1 MVLQIGEA
9 TVEYSME
16 VPKKLGIELPRDL
29 EILLLSNYTKKTKT
43 LTWENICVPVFIEA
57 LFTIAKIWKEAEYP

>member
-43 LTWENICVPVFIEA
+43 LT
-57 LFTIAKIWKEAEYP
+57 